1 MKHRI
6 KRYLFGLIIPTI
18 AAVLICVVF
27 YYKNAHQEVISEFAA
42 YEGDTSEQMKGIM
55 LRKDN
60 WQEYFTIETTKEA
73 NCLRLKEEY
82 HDKIATERASFIN
95 ITVKQETEPD
105 VQHMT
110 WTSSYENVF
119 EVKYEF
125 ENKEDLEQIPEIE
138 VEEVSGE
145 LYLKK

>member
-1 MKHRI
+1 MKNRLKRI
-6 KRYLFGLIIPTI
+6 FIGLFLPTI
-18 AAVLICVVF
+18 AAIFICVVF
-27 YYKNAHQEVISEFAA
+27 YYKNVHQEVVSEFAG
-42 YEGDTSEQMKGIM
+42 YTGDTSDQMKGIM

-60 WQEYFTIETTKEA
+60 WQEYFTLETTEEA

-82 HDKIATERASFIN
+82 HDKIAAERASFIN

-110 WTSSYENVF
+110 WTSSHEGAF
-119 EVKYEF
+119 EVIYEF
-125 ENKEDLEQIPEIE
+125 ENQEQVSEIK
-138 VEEVSGE
+138 VEKVSGE